1 MTEKVPISDFL
12 EYGVYKG
19 DVVKILA
26 REVAPDIYSIK
37 VFYFFED
44 EDEEED
50 DYEEEEMPDEE
61 HFVRRSTLMK
71 LFDHYNVPKATD
83 DSQWVLVETGE
94 CIELPLPR

>member
-12 EYGVYKG
+12 EYGVYKCE
-19 DVVKILA
+19 DVKILA

-37 VFYFFED
+37 VFYFFVDD
-44 EDEEED
+44 EDDNEEEEE
-50 DYEEEEMPDEE
+50 YEEEIPDKE

-83 DSQWVLVETGE
+83 KSQ
-94 CIELPLPR
+94 